1 MLFPFQRAAVRCK
14 AVRRNTMIALEQT
27 AERNL
32 PFSGNFRLSVYGG
45 SPLQENT
52 LSDV

>member
-27 AERNL
+27 AERK
-32 PFSGNFRLSVYGG
+32 FAV
-45 SPLQENT
+45 
-52 LSDV
+52 SD